1 MAEING
7 IDLAHMPNG
16 AHYLFAL
23 DVLNK
28 AKANAKIAERAAA
41 AVGVLEKKVAAED
54 EALQLSRKSLKTDE
68 IKSLDG
74 TRDSMYSYYRKGV
87 KAFLGAPLD
96 DVVEAAKELDQ
107 HMTDY
112 AINPQMQL
120 DKETGMMLNFTADL
134 TGKYAEQ
141 VAKLGLT
148 MYVTAMKEANDKLHE
163 LTTERTDERALQV
176 AGALKSARSETDEAY
191 RALVKLVNA
200 LYIVEY
206 DAAYDEFINY
216 VNAEIKHYKEEVLS
230 SSSSK
235 KKAASVKSAATSS
248 EGGETK

>member
-1 MAEING
+1 MEIKEIALSRMN
-7 IDLAHMPNG
+7 NG
-16 AHYLFAL
+16 AHFQFVTNAL
-23 DVLNK
+23 VK

-148 MYVTAMKEANDKLHE
+148 MYITAMKEANDKLHE

-176 AGALKSARSETDEAY
+176 AGALKSARAETDEAY
-191 RALVKLVNA
+191 RNLVKRVNA
-200 LYIVEY
+200 LWIVEY

-216 VNAEIKHYKEEVLS
+216 VNAEIKHYKEEVLAA
-230 SSSSK
+230 K
-235 KKAASVKSAATSS
+235 KNKTPD
-248 EGGETK
+248 GGDEIK

>member
-28 AKANAKIAERAAA
+28 AKANEKVNERASSQVA
-41 AVGVLEKKVAAED
+41 VLEKKVTAED
-54 EALQLSRKSLKTDE
+54 DALKLTRKSLLTDE
-68 IKSLDG
+68 IKALDDK
-74 TRDSMYSYYRKGV
+74 RDEMYSYYRKGV
-87 KAFLGAPLD
+87 KAFVGAPLE
-96 DVVEAAKELDQ
+96 DVATAAKELNQ

-120 DKETGMMLNFTADL
+120 DKETGMLLNFTADL
-134 TGKYAEQ
+134 EGKYAEQ

-148 MYVTAMKEANDKLHE
+148 MYVTALKEANDKLHE

-176 AGALKSARSETDEAY
+176 AGALKSARAETDEAY

-216 VNAEIKHYKEEVLS
+216 VNAEIKHYKEEVLAA
-230 SSSSK
+230 K
-235 KKAASVKSAATSS
+235 KKKTPD
-248 EGGETK
+248 GGDDKE

>member
-1 MAEING
+1 MAEIGKIN
-7 IDLAHMPNG
+7 ILHMPNG

-54 EALQLSRKSLKTDE
+54 EALQLSRKSMKTDE

-96 DVVEAAKELDQ
+96 DVATAAKELDQ

-134 TGKYAEQ
+134 VGKYAEQ

-176 AGALKSARSETDEAY
+176 AGALKSARAETDEAY
-191 RALVKLVNA
+191 RNLVKRVNA

-206 DAAYDEFINY
+206 DEAYDEFINY
-216 VNAEIKHYKEEVLS
+216 VNAEIKHYKEEVLAA
-230 SSSSK
+230 K
-235 KKAASVKSAATSS
+235 KKKTTD
-248 EGGETK
+248 GGDEIK